1 MSYAHQV
8 RPAHADHP
16 HRRCRPLALAV
27 AVATALTGL
36 TGLAGGSATAVAG
49 EGRGAAA
56 AAAIPDLTSAN
67 RRAPIAGLPD
77 WSKAGYRGGAALPG
91 ATEAH
96 PDPACHITA
105 QELASQY
112 GVRADGSDATT
123 GLQQAVDALRTGCT
137 PSAGYTRLSSITL
150 PAGRIVVTRQ
160 LALDA
165 DYMVLRGAGM
175 EKTTLAF
182 RPDGN
187 TRYDTLTPDGGD
199 WDEDGA
205 THGAGKGGW
214 TWPGRGLL
222 RVQTREVSPKYAADH
237 ASAPANRKDIFEG
250 SVNQHWASGIPLRE
264 GSASGSTQIRL
275 AANADMA
282 RFKVGGYLWVGA
294 ANSAKFYQQ
303 QTVTDSSKYVNLHMR
318 QQIFQIAAVDAT
330 GKNLTLDKPLEY
342 DLPVNSTSDGSAAI
356 GGTVYPS
363 RVTPLKVVQGVG
375 IEDLGIT
382 QELDGM
388 PKLGGGTYDVTPD
401 DAKADFGNIAPEYA
415 QHGIVLK
422 WAANVWIRRVG
433 TRMTGSHAVVTE
445 SAKNIQVQESSFDG
459 SWNKGK
465 GGNGYF
471 RGSRV
476 WDSLYAYNTSRNLR
490 HFTFQWSASDNVV
503 VGNDFDS
510 DLNLHGG
517 WERRNLFENN
527 KAAVP
532 FENSSKN
539 CRTHCGEEGG
549 GGPDDSTWWPIW
561 WGAGPKAVKWSGA
574 TGPQNVFYGNDLSK
588 QATAGGAYQPYYAD
602 RSRLYQLGSSAGDP
616 SAYQHLAENGA
627 TIQDWAGK
635 ENLDYSRAP
644 HAGVNATRT
653 DTSGSLFLKSTG
665 PGPGGG
671 TPAPAPV
678 LVSQGRPATA
688 SSVEGAGFEAALAV
702 DGEPGTR
709 WASLEGV
716 DPQWIRID
724 LGTRHTLSR
733 VRLTWEA
740 AYARTYRIQTSD
752 DGANWTDVHSTGS
765 GDGAVDDLAVSGT
778 GRYVRMLGTARGTAY
793 GYSLW
798 EFEVYGAPVP
808 GGDTAPPGAPGGLH
822 TTGVSAG
829 SVSLAWDAATDDV
842 GVTGYDV
849 FRGATKV
856 GSTASTSYTD
866 TGLTASTT
874 YAYTVRARDAAGNSS
889 APSGSVGV
897 TTAPGGG
904 GGPVVDVSTAA
915 QLRDALANAQ
925 PGQTI
930 RLAAGEYRGAF
941 VTQRAGTAAAP
952 ITLTGPASAVLVN
965 DGPSGT
971 APSCPAPT
979 AGWDSGYGLWL
990 YGAPYWK
997 LTGFTVKESKKGVV
1011 LDNSPHV
1018 TLDGLSV
1025 HHVDEEAVHFR
1036 RSSADGVL
1044 KNSTITHTGLVQAG
1058 YGEGV
1063 YIGSAGSNWG
1073 CHGNQGGVDRS
1084 DRVQVLDNRIGPS
1097 VAAEHID
1104 IKEGTFGGV
1113 IRGNTFDGTGI
1124 TGENSAD
1131 SWVDAKGVGYLIEN
1145 NTGTF
1150 SSPGTFANGYET
1162 HNPSTTPSFAN
1173 GCGNVWRGNRSDLGG
1188 VGAYAIKITSTS
1200 KCTADPNVV
1209 HASNT
1214 VTNAG
1219 SGLTNVPVTP

>member
-1 MSYAHQV
+1 MSYAHQA
-8 RPAHADHP
+8 RPAHRDRP
-16 HRRCRPLALAV
+16 HRWRRPLAVAA
-27 AVATALTGL
+27 AVATALTGI
-36 TGLAGGSATAVAG
+36 TGLAGGTAAAVVDDDRGTTTSTTAATATT
-49 EGRGAAA
+49 
-56 AAAIPDLTSAN
+56 AAIPDLTSAN

-77 WSKAGYRGGAALPG
+77 WSRSGYRGGAALPG
-91 ATEAH
+91 PAEAH
-96 PDPACHITA
+96 PDAACHITA

-112 GVRADGSDATT
+112 GVRADGGDATT
-123 GLQQAVDALRTGCT
+123 GLQRAVDALRSGCT

-175 EKTTLAF
+175 RQTTLAF
-182 RPDGN
+182 RPAAD
-187 TRYDTLTPDGGD
+187 TRYDTLTPDGSD
-199 WDEDGA
+199 WDEDGM

-222 RVQTREVSPKYAADH
+222 RVQTREVSPKYASDH
-237 ASAPANRKDIFEG
+237 ASAPANRKDLFEG
-250 SVNQHWASGIPLRE
+250 SANQHWASGVPLRE
-264 GSASGSTQIRL
+264 GSSIGSTQIKL
-275 AANADMA
+275 AADADMS
-282 RFKVGGYLWVGA
+282 RFKAGAHLWVGA
-294 ANSAKFYQQ
+294 ANTAKFYQQ
-303 QTVTDSSKYVNLHMR
+303 QTIHDSSTYVNLHMR
-318 QQIFQIAAVDAT
+318 QQIFQIASVDST
-330 GKNLTLDKPLEY
+330 GRNLTLDKPLEY
-342 DLPVNSTSDGSAAI
+342 DLPLNSTSDGSAAI

-375 IEDLGIT
+375 IEDLSIT

-388 PKLGGGTYDVTPD
+388 PKLAGGTYDVSPA
-401 DAKADFGNIAPEYA
+401 DATTDFGNIAPEYA

-422 WAANVWIRRVG
+422 WAANVWIRRVA
-433 TRMTGSHAVVTE
+433 THMTGSHAVVTE

-503 VGNDFDS
+503 IGNDFDS

-517 WERRNLFENN
+517 WERRNLFESN

-539 CRTHCGEEGG
+539 CRANCGEEGG

-588 QATAGGAYQPYYAD
+588 QTTAGGGYQPYYAD
-602 RSRLYQLGSSAGDP
+602 RRRVYQLGSAASNPAT
-616 SAYQHLAENGA
+616 YQHLAENGS
-627 TIQDWAGK
+627 TIPDWAGR
-635 ENLDYSRAP
+635 ETLDYSRAP
-644 HAGVNATRT
+644 HAGVNATKT
-653 DTSGSLFLKSTG
+653 DASGSLFLKSTG
-665 PGPGGG
+665 SGPGGG
-671 TPAPAPV
+671 T
-678 LVSQGRPATA
+678 
-688 SSVEGAGFEAALAV
+688 
-702 DGEPGTR
+702 
-709 WASLEGV
+709 
-716 DPQWIRID
+716 
-724 LGTRHTLSR
+724 
-733 VRLTWEA
+733 
-740 AYARTYRIQTSD
+740 
-752 DGANWTDVHSTGS
+752 
-765 GDGAVDDLAVSGT
+765 
-778 GRYVRMLGTARGTAY
+778 
-793 GYSLW
+793 
-798 EFEVYGAPVP
+798 
-808 GGDTAPPGAPGGLH
+808 
-822 TTGVSAG
+822 
-829 SVSLAWDAATDDV
+829 
-842 GVTGYDV
+842 
-849 FRGATKV
+849 
-856 GSTASTSYTD
+856 
-866 TGLTASTT
+866 
-874 YAYTVRARDAAGNSS
+874 
-889 APSGSVGV
+889 
-897 TTAPGGG
+897 
-904 GGPVVDVSTAA
+904 VVDVSTAA
-915 QLRDALANAQ
+915 QLRSALADAQ

-930 RLAAGEYRGAF
+930 RMAAGEYRGSF
-941 VTQRAGTAAAP
+941 VTQKAGTASAP
-952 ITLTGPASAVLVN
+952 ITLTGPSDAVLVN

-979 AGWDSGYGLWL
+979 SGWDSGYGLWL
-990 YGAPYWK
+990 YGAPYWN
-997 LTGFTVKESKKGVV
+997 LNGFTVKEAKKGVV
-1011 LDNSPHV
+1011 LDDSHHV
-1018 TLDGLSV
+1018 TIDGLSV

-1036 RSSADGVL
+1036 RSSADGVI

-1058 YGEGV
+1058 YGEAV

-1104 IKEGTFGGV
+1104 IKEGTSGGV
-1113 IRGNTFDGTGI
+1113 IRGNTFDGAGI
-1124 TGENSAD
+1124 SGSNSAD

-1162 HNPSTTPSFAN
+1162 HNPSTTPSFPN

-1188 VGAYAIKITSTS
+1188 AGAYAIKITSTS

-1209 HASNT
+1209 YASNT